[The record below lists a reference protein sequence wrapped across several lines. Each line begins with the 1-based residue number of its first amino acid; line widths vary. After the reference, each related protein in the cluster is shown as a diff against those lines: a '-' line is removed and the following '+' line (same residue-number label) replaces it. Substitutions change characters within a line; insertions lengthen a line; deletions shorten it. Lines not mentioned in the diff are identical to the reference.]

1 MNTSRLL
8 DTLGL
13 WTYSA
18 FRLPLLAVLRPRVER
33 LDEGGSRV
41 RVVMGHMTRNHL
53 GSMYFG
59 ALCMGAEL
67 GPGLLAMRTIRE
79 RGNQVS
85 LIFKEFHAL
94 FLKRVEGDA
103 LFTCTEG
110 ADIIRMVDK
119 ALAGG
124 ERVEQAVKVVATVPS
139 LLANE
144 PVAEFSLTLSVKRR
158 GDA

>member
-1 MNTSRLL
+1 MSKSRLM
-8 DTLGL
+8 DTVGL
-13 WTYSA
+13 WAYA
-18 FRLPLLAVLRPRVER
+18 AARLPLLAVLRPRIER
-33 LDEGGSRV
+33 MDSEVSQV

-67 GPGLLAMRTIRE
+67 GPGLLAIRHI
-79 RGNQVS
+79 RKHGNKVS
-85 LIFKEFHAL
+85 LIFKEFHAR

-110 ADIIRMVDK
+110 EELVRMVDE
-119 ALAGG
+119 ALASGD
-124 ERVEQAVKVVATVPS
+124 RVEHTVKVVATVPS
-139 LLANE
+139 LSGDE
-144 PVAEFSLTLSVKRR
+144 PVAEFALTISVKRR

>member
-1 MNTSRLL
+1 LNKSRLL

-41 RVVMGHMTRNHL
+41 RVVMGHLTRNHL

-67 GPGLLAMRTIRE
+67 GPGLLAMRCIRK
-79 RGNQVS
+79 RGDKVS
-85 LIFKEFHAL
+85 LVFKEFHAR

-103 LFTCTEG
+103 SFTCEEG
-110 ADIIRMVDK
+110 PEIARMIDE
-119 ALAGG
+119 ALARP
-124 ERVEQAVKVVATVPS
+124 ERVERTVEVLALVPS
-139 LLANE
+139 QSGDE